1 MNQAASAPV
10 PADFIDLLRCPK
22 SGEALRAVGNELVS
36 TPGTH
41 HYQISAEGIP
51 LFAATP
57 DSEDARIQQQH
68 YDTIS
73 TAYINNL
80 AYPHTEEY
88 IAYLDR
94 SLTDV
99 TNKEA
104 IGVAAE
110 ICCGSGEAFALYK
123 DAVSRGIGV
132 DISARML
139 AAARRKHVSG
149 KLVFVQGDAT
159 QLPLKDEGFDTIF
172 MLGGIHHVGNR
183 AALFAEI
190 ARVLRPGGRFIWRE
204 PVSDFW
210 LWRLLRWI
218 IYRASPILDHTTER
232 PLRYVETAPF
242 LTQAGLRLEHWHTMG
257 YLGFCL
263 FMNSDVLYFN
273 RLFRFIPGIRA
284 LTRLFVRL
292 DDFLSKLPGMG
303 RSGLIVVGQA
313 RKGQYHLNSSSA
325 T

>member
-1 MNQAASAPV
+1 MNQTEMLDMNQAAGVPI
-10 PADFIDLLRCPK
+10 PADFIDLFRCPK

-36 TPGTH
+36 TSGTH
-41 HYQISAEGIP
+41 RYRANAEGIL

-57 DSEDARIQQQH
+57 DSEDSRVQQLH
-68 YDTIS
+68 YDAVS
-73 TAYINNL
+73 TAYVNNL

-88 IAYLDR
+88 MAYLDR
-94 SLTDV
+94 MLSRV

-110 ICCGSGEAFALYK
+110 ICCGAGEAFALYK
-123 DAVSRGIGV
+123 GATVRGIGV
-132 DISARML
+132 DISTRML
-139 AAARRKHVSG
+139 AAARRKHASDH
-149 KLVFVQGDAT
+149 LVFVQGDAT

-190 ARVLRPGGRFIWRE
+190 SRVLRPGGRFIWRE

-218 IYRASPILDHTTER
+218 IYRVSPNLDHTTER
-232 PLRYVETAPF
+232 PLRHAETAPF
-242 LTQAGLRLEHWHTMG
+242 LTQAGLRLEHWHTIG

-273 RLFRFIPGIRA
+273 RLFRFIPGVRP

-292 DDFLSKLPGMG
+292 DDLLSKLPGMG

-313 RKGQYHLNSSSA
+313 RRG
-325 T
+325 